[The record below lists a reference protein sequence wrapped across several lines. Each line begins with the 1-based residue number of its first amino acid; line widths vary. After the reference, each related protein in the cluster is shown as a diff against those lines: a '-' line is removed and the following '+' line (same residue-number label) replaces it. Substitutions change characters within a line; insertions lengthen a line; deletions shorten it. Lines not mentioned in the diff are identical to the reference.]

1 MEKLDKKDNFDVT
14 ELLLNIN
21 TKHLIKKYITF
32 IFGLFLT
39 AFAFT
44 IFYSPNDIV
53 CGGTTGLS
61 IIFRELLNINP
72 SLFIAISSLILLIFS
87 LIFLGWETT
96 TRTVVGTV
104 LYPVFIMITEI
115 LAKYIQFGSS
125 SMFLTILFGG
135 IIYGLG
141 LGLMLKTGFSNG
153 GTMILNQILNKY
165 CKISIGHANLIVN
178 IAILILGAFVFGIDK
193 TIYALS
199 TIYIYSVVTDRVI
212 IGVSKSKTFYI
223 VTDKDE
229 EVKEIIINK
238 LGHSATIIDAR
249 GGYSNKKNKIIMAT
263 IPTKEYFIVKE
274 FVQEL
279 DKNSFFL
286 ITDTYEVSGGR

>member
-1 MEKLDKKDNFDVT
+1 MEKLKKENDFEVT
-14 ELLLNIN
+14 ELLSNVN
-21 TKHLIKKYITF
+21 TKHLIKKYVTF

-39 AFAFT
+39 ALAFT
-44 IFYSPNDIV
+44 IFYSPNNIV

-61 IIFRELLNINP
+61 IIFRELLNIDP

-104 LYPVFIMITEI
+104 LYPVFIIITEF
-115 LAKYIQFGSS
+115 LAKYVQFESS

-135 IIYGLG
+135 IVYGVG

-165 CKISIGHANLIVN
+165 AKMSIGHANLIVN
-178 IAILILGAFVFGIDK
+178 AAILVLGAIVFGLDK

-199 TIYIYSVVTDRVI
+199 TIYIYSMITDRVML
-212 IGVSKSKTFYI
+212 GVSKSKTFYI
-223 VTDKDE
+223 VTDKED
-229 EVKEIIINK
+229 EVKEFIINK

-249 GGYSNKKNKIIMAT
+249 GGYSNKKNKIVMAT

>member
-1 MEKLDKKDNFDVT
+1 MEKLKKENDFEVT
-14 ELLLNIN
+14 ELLSNVN

-39 AFAFT
+39 ALAFT
-44 IFYSPNDIV
+44 IFYSPNNIV

-61 IIFRELLNINP
+61 IIFRELLNIDP

-104 LYPVFIMITEI
+104 LYPVFIIITEF
-115 LAKYIQFGSS
+115 LAKYVQFESS

-135 IIYGLG
+135 IVYGLG

-165 CKISIGHANLIVN
+165 AKISIGHANLVVN
-178 IAILILGAFVFGIDK
+178 AAILVLGLFVFGIDK

-199 TIYIYSVVTDRVI
+199 TIYIYSLITDRVI
-212 IGVSKSKTFYI
+212 LGVSKSKTFYI
-223 VTDKDE
+223 VTDNE
-229 EVKEIIINK
+229 FEVKEFIIKK

>member
-1 MEKLDKKDNFDVT
+1 MEKLKKENDFEVT
-14 ELLLNIN
+14 ELLSNIN
-21 TKHLIKKYITF
+21 TKHLVKKYITF
-32 IFGLFLT
+32 ILGLFLT

-44 IFYSPNDIV
+44 IFYSPNNIV

-87 LIFLGWETT
+87 LIFLGWEITA
-96 TRTVVGTV
+96 RTVVGTV
-104 LYPVFIMITEI
+104 LYPVFIMITEF
-115 LAKYIQFGSS
+115 LAQYIKFESS
-125 SMFLTILFGG
+125 SLFLTILFGG
-135 IIYGLG
+135 IVYGLG

-165 CKISIGHANLIVN
+165 AKMSIGHANLVVN
-178 IAILILGAFVFGIDK
+178 AAILVLGLFVFGIDK

-199 TIYIYSVVTDRVI
+199 TIYIYSIITDRVI
-212 IGVSKSKTFYI
+212 LGVSKSKTFYI
-223 VTDKDE
+223 VTDNE
-229 EVKEIIINK
+229 FEVKEFIIKK

-249 GGYSNKKNKIIMAT
+249 GGYSNKKNKIVMAT

>member
-1 MEKLDKKDNFDVT
+1 MKNLSKKNDFEVT
-14 ELLLNIN
+14 ELLSNIN
-21 TKHLIKKYITF
+21 TKHLVKKYITF
-32 IFGLFLT
+32 ILGLFLT
-39 AFAFT
+39 ALAFT
-44 IFYSPNDIV
+44 VFYSPNNIV

-72 SLFIAISSLILLIFS
+72 SIFIAITSLILLIFS

-104 LYPVFIMITEI
+104 LYPVFIIVAEFIT
-115 LAKYIQFGSS
+115 KYIQFESS

-135 IIYGLG
+135 IVYGLG

-165 CKISIGHANLIVN
+165 CKMSIGHANLIVN
-178 IAILILGAFVFGIDK
+178 AAILVFGAFVFGVDK
-193 TIYALS
+193 TIYALC
-199 TIYIYSVVTDRVI
+199 TIYIYSMITDRVML
-212 IGVSKSKTFYI
+212 GVSKSKTFYI
-223 VTDKDE
+223 VTDNDD
-229 EVKEIIINK
+229 EVKEFIINK

>member
-1 MEKLDKKDNFDVT
+1 MEKLKKENDFEVT
-14 ELLLNIN
+14 ELLSNIN
-21 TKHLIKKYITF
+21 TKHVVKKYITF
-32 IFGLFLT
+32 ILGLFLT

-44 IFYSPNDIV
+44 IFYSPNNIV

-96 TRTVVGTV
+96 ARTVVGTV
-104 LYPVFIMITEI
+104 LYPVFIMITEF
-115 LAKYIQFGSS
+115 LAQYIKFESS
-125 SMFLTILFGG
+125 SLFLTILFGG
-135 IIYGLG
+135 IVYGLG

-165 CKISIGHANLIVN
+165 AKISIGHANLVVN
-178 IAILILGAFVFGIDK
+178 AAILVLGLFVFGIDK

-199 TIYIYSVVTDRVI
+199 TIYIYSLITDRVI
-212 IGVSKSKTFYI
+212 LGVSKSKTFYI
-223 VTDKDE
+223 VTDNE
-229 EVKEIIINK
+229 FEVKEFIIKK

-249 GGYSNKKNKIIMAT
+249 GGYSNKKNKIVMAT

>member
-1 MEKLDKKDNFDVT
+1 MEKLKKENDFEVT
-14 ELLLNIN
+14 ELLSNIN
-21 TKHLIKKYITF
+21 TKHLVKKYITF
-32 IFGLFLT
+32 VLGLFLT

-44 IFYSPNDIV
+44 IFYSPNNIV

-96 TRTVVGTV
+96 ARTVVGTV
-104 LYPVFIMITEI
+104 LYPVFIMITEF
-115 LAKYIQFGSS
+115 LAQYIKFESS
-125 SMFLTILFGG
+125 SLFLTILFGG
-135 IIYGLG
+135 IVYGLG

-165 CKISIGHANLIVN
+165 AKISIGHANLVVN
-178 IAILILGAFVFGIDK
+178 AAILVLGLFVFGIDK
-193 TIYALS
+193 TIYAIS
-199 TIYIYSVVTDRVI
+199 TIYIYSIITDRVI
-212 IGVSKSKTFYI
+212 LGVSKSKTFYI
-223 VTDKDE
+223 VTDNE
-229 EVKEIIINK
+229 FEVKEFIIKK

-249 GGYSNKKNKIIMAT
+249 GGYSNKKNKIVMAT

>member
-1 MEKLDKKDNFDVT
+1 MEKLKKENDFEVT
-14 ELLLNIN
+14 ELLSNIN
-21 TKHLIKKYITF
+21 TKHLVKKYITF
-32 IFGLFLT
+32 VLGLFLT

-44 IFYSPNDIV
+44 IFYSPNNIV

-96 TRTVVGTV
+96 ARTVVGTV
-104 LYPVFIMITEI
+104 LYPVFIMITEF
-115 LAKYIQFGSS
+115 LAQYIKFESS
-125 SMFLTILFGG
+125 SLFLTILFGG
-135 IIYGLG
+135 IVYGLG

-165 CKISIGHANLIVN
+165 AKISIGHANLVVN
-178 IAILILGAFVFGIDK
+178 AAILVLGLFVFGIDK
-193 TIYALS
+193 TIYAIS
-199 TIYIYSVVTDRVI
+199 TIYIYSIITDRVI
-212 IGVSKSKTFYI
+212 LGVSKSKTFYI
-223 VTDKDE
+223 VTDNE
-229 EVKEIIINK
+229 FEVKEFIIKK

-249 GGYSNKKNKIIMAT
+249 GRYSNKKNKIVMAT

>member
-1 MEKLDKKDNFDVT
+1 MKNLSKKNDFEVT
-14 ELLLNIN
+14 ELLSNIN
-21 TKHLIKKYITF
+21 TKHLVKKYITF
-32 IFGLFLT
+32 ILGLFLT
-39 AFAFT
+39 ALAFT
-44 IFYSPNDIV
+44 VFYSPNNIV

-72 SLFIAISSLILLIFS
+72 SIFIAITSLILLIFS

-104 LYPVFIMITEI
+104 LYPVFIIVAEFIT
-115 LAKYIQFGSS
+115 KYIQFESS

-135 IIYGLG
+135 IVYGLG

-165 CKISIGHANLIVN
+165 CKMSIGHANLIVN
-178 IAILILGAFVFGIDK
+178 AAILVFGAFVFGVDK
-193 TIYALS
+193 TIYALC
-199 TIYIYSVVTDRVI
+199 TIYIYSMITDRVML
-212 IGVSKSKTFYI
+212 GVSKSKTFYI
-223 VTDKDE
+223 VTDNDD
-229 EVKEIIINK
+229 EVKEFIINK

-286 ITDTYEVSGGR
+286 ITDTYEVSGGM

>member
-1 MEKLDKKDNFDVT
+1 MEKDDKKNDFEVA
-14 ELLLNIN
+14 EVLSNIS
-21 TKHLIKKYITF
+21 TKNLVKKYTTF
-32 IFGLFLT
+32 ILGLFLT
-39 AFAFT
+39 ALAFT
-44 IFYSPNDIV
+44 IFYSPNNIV

-61 IIFRELLNINP
+61 IVFRELLNINP
-72 SLFIAISSLILLIFS
+72 SLFIAITSLILLIFS
-87 LIFLGWETT
+87 LIFLGWEIT

-104 LYPVFIMITEI
+104 LYPVFIMITEF
-115 LAKYIQFGSS
+115 LAKYIQFESS

-153 GTMILNQILNKY
+153 GVMIINQILNKY
-165 CKISIGHANLIVN
+165 CKISIGYANLIVN
-178 IAILILGAFVFGIDK
+178 AAILILGAFVFGIDE

-199 TIYIYSVVTDRVI
+199 TIYIYSIITDRVML
-212 IGVSKSKTFYI
+212 GVSKSKTFYI
-223 VTDKDE
+223 VTDSDD
-229 EVKEIIINK
+229 EVKEFIINK

-249 GGYSNKKNKIIMAT
+249 GGYSNKKNKIVMAT

>member
-1 MEKLDKKDNFDVT
+1 MEKLKKENDFEVT
-14 ELLLNIN
+14 ELLSSIN
-21 TKHLIKKYITF
+21 TKHLVKKYITF
-32 IFGLFLT
+32 ILGLFLT

-44 IFYSPNDIV
+44 IFYSPNNIV

-96 TRTVVGTV
+96 ARTVVGTV
-104 LYPVFIMITEI
+104 LYPVFIMITEF
-115 LAKYIQFGSS
+115 LAQYIKFESS
-125 SMFLTILFGG
+125 SLFLTILFGG
-135 IIYGLG
+135 IVYGLG

-165 CKISIGHANLIVN
+165 AKISIGHANLVVN
-178 IAILILGAFVFGIDK
+178 AAILVLGLFVFGIDK

-199 TIYIYSVVTDRVI
+199 TIYIYSLITDRVI
-212 IGVSKSKTFYI
+212 LGVSKSKTFYI
-223 VTDKDE
+223 VTNNE
-229 EVKEIIINK
+229 FEVKEFIIKK
-238 LGHSATIIDAR
+238 LGHSATIIEAR
-249 GGYSNKKNKIIMAT
+249 GGYSNKKNKIVMAT

>member
-1 MEKLDKKDNFDVT
+1 MEKLKKENDFEVT
-14 ELLLNIN
+14 ELLLNVN
-21 TKHLIKKYITF
+21 TKHLIKKYVTF

-39 AFAFT
+39 ALAFT
-44 IFYSPNDIV
+44 IFYSPNNIV

-61 IIFRELLNINP
+61 IIFRELLNIDP

-104 LYPVFIMITEI
+104 LYPVFIIITEF
-115 LAKYIQFGSS
+115 LAKYVQFESS

-135 IIYGLG
+135 IVYGVG

-165 CKISIGHANLIVN
+165 AKMSIGHANLIVN
-178 IAILILGAFVFGIDK
+178 AAILVLGAIVFGLDK

-199 TIYIYSVVTDRVI
+199 TIYIYSMITDRVML
-212 IGVSKSKTFYI
+212 GVSKSKTFYI
-223 VTDKDE
+223 VTDKED
-229 EVKEIIINK
+229 EVKEFIINK

-249 GGYSNKKNKIIMAT
+249 GGYSNKKNKIVMAT

>member
-1 MEKLDKKDNFDVT
+1 MEKLKKENDFEVT
-14 ELLLNIN
+14 ELLSNIN
-21 TKHLIKKYITF
+21 TKHLVKKYITF
-32 IFGLFLT
+32 VLGLFLT

-44 IFYSPNDIV
+44 VFYSPNNIV

-96 TRTVVGTV
+96 ARTVVGTV
-104 LYPVFIMITEI
+104 LYPVFIMITEF
-115 LAKYIQFGSS
+115 LAQYIKFESS
-125 SMFLTILFGG
+125 SLFLTILFGG
-135 IIYGLG
+135 IVYGLG

-165 CKISIGHANLIVN
+165 AKISIGHANLVVN
-178 IAILILGAFVFGIDK
+178 AAILVLGLFVFGIDK
-193 TIYALS
+193 TIYAIS
-199 TIYIYSVVTDRVI
+199 TIYIYSIITDRVI
-212 IGVSKSKTFYI
+212 LGVSKSKTFYI
-223 VTDKDE
+223 VTDNE
-229 EVKEIIINK
+229 FEVKEFIIKK

-249 GGYSNKKNKIIMAT
+249 GGYSNKKNKIVMAT

>member
-1 MEKLDKKDNFDVT
+1 MEKLKKENDFEVT
-14 ELLLNIN
+14 ELLSSIN
-21 TKHLIKKYITF
+21 TKHLVKKYITF
-32 IFGLFLT
+32 ILGLFLT

-44 IFYSPNDIV
+44 IFYSPNNIV

-96 TRTVVGTV
+96 ARTVVGTV
-104 LYPVFIMITEI
+104 LYPVFIMITEF
-115 LAKYIQFGSS
+115 LAQYIKFESS
-125 SMFLTILFGG
+125 SLFLTILFGG
-135 IIYGLG
+135 IVYGLG

-165 CKISIGHANLIVN
+165 AKISIGHANLVVN
-178 IAILILGAFVFGIDK
+178 AAILVLGLFVFGIDK

-199 TIYIYSVVTDRVI
+199 TIYIYSLITDRVI
-212 IGVSKSKTFYI
+212 LGVSKSKTFYI
-223 VTDKDE
+223 VTDNE
-229 EVKEIIINK
+229 FEVKEFIIKK
-238 LGHSATIIDAR
+238 LGHSATIIEAR
-249 GGYSNKKNKIIMAT
+249 GGYSNKKNKIVMAT

>member
-1 MEKLDKKDNFDVT
+1 MEKLKKENDFEVT
-14 ELLLNIN
+14 ELLSSIN
-21 TKHLIKKYITF
+21 TKHLVKKYITF
-32 IFGLFLT
+32 ILGLFLT

-44 IFYSPNDIV
+44 IFYSPNNIV

-96 TRTVVGTV
+96 ARTVVGTV
-104 LYPVFIMITEI
+104 LYPVFIMITEF
-115 LAKYIQFGSS
+115 LAQYIKFESS
-125 SMFLTILFGG
+125 SLFLTILFGG
-135 IIYGLG
+135 IVYGLG

-165 CKISIGHANLIVN
+165 AKISIGHANLVVN
-178 IAILILGAFVFGIDK
+178 AAILVLGLFVFGIDK
-193 TIYALS
+193 TIYAIS
-199 TIYIYSVVTDRVI
+199 TIYIYSIITDRVI
-212 IGVSKSKTFYI
+212 LGVSKSKTFYI
-223 VTDKDE
+223 VTDNE
-229 EVKEIIINK
+229 FEVKEFIIKK

-249 GGYSNKKNKIIMAT
+249 GGYSNKKNKIVMAT

>member
-1 MEKLDKKDNFDVT
+1 MEKIDKKNNFEVT
-14 ELLLNIN
+14 DLLLNIGA
-21 TKHLIKKYITF
+21 KHLVKKYITF
-32 IFGLFLT
+32 IFGIFLT
-39 AFAFT
+39 ALSFT
-44 IFYSPNDIV
+44 IFYSPNNIV

-72 SLFIAISSLILLIFS
+72 SLFIAITSLILLIFS
-87 LIFLGWETT
+87 LIFLGWGTT
-96 TRTVVGTV
+96 TRTVVGTI
-104 LYPVFIMITEI
+104 LYPVFIFIAEI
-115 LAKYIQFGSS
+115 FAKHIQFESS

-135 IIYGLG
+135 IIYGVG
-141 LGLMLKTGFSNG
+141 NGLMLKTGFSTG
-153 GTMILNQILNKY
+153 GSTILCQIINKY
-165 CKISIGHANLIVN
+165 GKMSIGHASLLINSV
-178 IAILILGAFVFGIDK
+178 ILVFGAFVFGIDK
-193 TIYALS
+193 TIYALC
-199 TIYIYSVVTDRVI
+199 TIYIYSMITDRVML
-212 IGVSKSKTFYI
+212 GVSKSKTFYI
-223 VTDKDE
+223 VTDNDD
-229 EVKEIIINK
+229 EVKEFIINK

>member
-1 MEKLDKKDNFDVT
+1 MNKDNRENYIKT
-14 ELLLNIN
+14 INLELNLG
-21 TKHLIKKYITF
+21 TKNLIKNYITF
-32 IFGLFLT
+32 IFGVFLT

-53 CGGTTGLS
+53 CGGTSGLS

-72 SLFIAISSLILLIFS
+72 SLFISITSLVLLIFS

-96 TRTVVGTV
+96 IKTVVGTI
-104 LYPVFIMITEI
+104 LYPVFLLLTEI
-115 LAKYIQFGSS
+115 GAKYIQFESS

-135 IIYGLG
+135 IIYGVG
-141 LGLMLKTGFSNG
+141 SGLMLKTGFSTG
-153 GTMILNQILNKY
+153 GSTILCQIINKY
-165 CKISIGHANLIVN
+165 WKISIGNASLIIN
-178 IAILILGAFVFGIDK
+178 SIILAFGTFVFGIDK
-193 TIYALS
+193 TIYALC
-199 TIYIYSVVTDRVI
+199 TIYICSVITDRVI
-212 IGVSKSKTFYI
+212 LGVSQSKTFYI
-223 VTDKDE
+223 VTEKDD
-229 EVKEIIINK
+229 EVKDFIIDK

>member
-1 MEKLDKKDNFDVT
+1 MEKLKKENDFEVT
-14 ELLLNIN
+14 ELLSNIN
-21 TKHLIKKYITF
+21 TKHLVKKYITF
-32 IFGLFLT
+32 VLGLFLT

-44 IFYSPNDIV
+44 IFYSPNNIV

-96 TRTVVGTV
+96 ARTVVGTV
-104 LYPVFIMITEI
+104 LYPVFIMITEF
-115 LAKYIQFGSS
+115 LAQYIKFESS
-125 SMFLTILFGG
+125 SLFLTILFGG
-135 IIYGLG
+135 IVYGLG

-165 CKISIGHANLIVN
+165 AKMSIGHANLVVN
-178 IAILILGAFVFGIDK
+178 AAILVLGLFVFGIDK

-199 TIYIYSVVTDRVI
+199 TIYIYSIITDRVI
-212 IGVSKSKTFYI
+212 LGVSKSKTFYI
-223 VTDKDE
+223 VTDNE
-229 EVKEIIINK
+229 FEVKEFIIKK

-249 GGYSNKKNKIIMAT
+249 GGYSNKKNKIVMAT

>member
-1 MEKLDKKDNFDVT
+1 MKNLSKKNDFEVT
-14 ELLLNIN
+14 ELLSNIN
-21 TKHLIKKYITF
+21 TKHLVKKYITF
-32 IFGLFLT
+32 ILGLFLT
-39 AFAFT
+39 ALAFT
-44 IFYSPNDIV
+44 VFYSPNNIV

-72 SLFIAISSLILLIFS
+72 SIFIAITSLILLIFS

-104 LYPVFIMITEI
+104 LYPVFIIVAEFIT
-115 LAKYIQFGSS
+115 KYIQFESS

-135 IIYGLG
+135 IVYGLG

-153 GTMILNQILNKY
+153 GTMIWNQILNKY
-165 CKISIGHANLIVN
+165 CKMSIGHANLIVN
-178 IAILILGAFVFGIDK
+178 AAILVFGAFVFGVDK
-193 TIYALS
+193 TIYALC
-199 TIYIYSVVTDRVI
+199 TIYIYSMITDRVML
-212 IGVSKSKTFYI
+212 GVSKSKTFYI
-223 VTDKDE
+223 VTDNDD
-229 EVKEIIINK
+229 EVKEFIINK

>member
-1 MEKLDKKDNFDVT
+1 MEKLKKENDFEVT
-14 ELLLNIN
+14 ELLSNIN
-21 TKHLIKKYITF
+21 TKHLVKKYITF
-32 IFGLFLT
+32 ILGLFLT

-44 IFYSPNDIV
+44 IFYSPNNIV

-96 TRTVVGTV
+96 ARTVVGTV
-104 LYPVFIMITEI
+104 LYPVFIMITEF
-115 LAKYIQFGSS
+115 LAQYIKFESS
-125 SMFLTILFGG
+125 SLFLTILFGG
-135 IIYGLG
+135 IVYGLG

-165 CKISIGHANLIVN
+165 AKMSIGHANLVVN
-178 IAILILGAFVFGIDK
+178 AAILVLGLFVFGIDK

-199 TIYIYSVVTDRVI
+199 TIYIYSLITDRVI
-212 IGVSKSKTFYI
+212 LGVSKSKTFYI
-223 VTDKDE
+223 VTDNE
-229 EVKEIIINK
+229 FEVKEFIIKK

-249 GGYSNKKNKIIMAT
+249 GGYSNKKNKIVMAT

>member
-1 MEKLDKKDNFDVT
+1 MEKLKKENDFEVT
-14 ELLLNIN
+14 ELLSSIN
-21 TKHLIKKYITF
+21 TKHLVKKYITF
-32 IFGLFLT
+32 ILGLFLT

-44 IFYSPNDIV
+44 IFYSPNNIV

-96 TRTVVGTV
+96 ARTVVGTV
-104 LYPVFIMITEI
+104 LYPVFIMITEF
-115 LAKYIQFGSS
+115 LAQYIKFESS
-125 SMFLTILFGG
+125 SLFLTILFGG
-135 IIYGLG
+135 IVYGLG

-165 CKISIGHANLIVN
+165 AKISIGHANLVVN
-178 IAILILGAFVFGIDK
+178 AAILVLGLFVFGIDK

-199 TIYIYSVVTDRVI
+199 TIYIYSLITDRVI
-212 IGVSKSKTFYI
+212 LGVSKSKTFYI
-223 VTDKDE
+223 VTDNE
-229 EVKEIIINK
+229 FEVKEFIIKK
-238 LGHSATIIDAR
+238 LGHSATIIEAR
-249 GGYSNKKNKIIMAT
+249 GGYSNKKNKIVMAT
-263 IPTKEYFIVKE
+263 IPTKEHFIVKE

>member
-1 MEKLDKKDNFDVT
+1 MEKLKKENDFEVT
-14 ELLLNIN
+14 ELLSNIN
-21 TKHLIKKYITF
+21 TKHLVKKYITF
-32 IFGLFLT
+32 ILGLFLT

-44 IFYSPNDIV
+44 IFYSPNNIV

-96 TRTVVGTV
+96 ARTVVGTV
-104 LYPVFIMITEI
+104 LYPVFIMITEF
-115 LAKYIQFGSS
+115 LAQYIKFESS
-125 SMFLTILFGG
+125 SLFLTILFGG
-135 IIYGLG
+135 IVYGLG

-165 CKISIGHANLIVN
+165 AKMSIGHANLVVN
-178 IAILILGAFVFGIDK
+178 AAILVLGLFVFGIDK

-199 TIYIYSVVTDRVI
+199 TIYIYSLITDRVI
-212 IGVSKSKTFYI
+212 LGVSKSKTFYI
-223 VTDKDE
+223 VTDNE
-229 EVKEIIINK
+229 FEVKEFIIKK
-238 LGHSATIIDAR
+238 LGHSATIIEAR
-249 GGYSNKKNKIIMAT
+249 GGYSNKKNKIVMAT

>member
-1 MEKLDKKDNFDVT
+1 MEKLKKENDFEVT
-14 ELLLNIN
+14 ELLSNIN
-21 TKHLIKKYITF
+21 TKHVVKKYITF
-32 IFGLFLT
+32 ILGLFLT

-44 IFYSPNDIV
+44 IFYSPNNIV

-87 LIFLGWETT
+87 LIFLGWEITA
-96 TRTVVGTV
+96 RTVVGTV
-104 LYPVFIMITEI
+104 LYPVFIMITEF
-115 LAKYIQFGSS
+115 LAQYIKFESS
-125 SMFLTILFGG
+125 SLFLTILFGG
-135 IIYGLG
+135 IVYGLG

-165 CKISIGHANLIVN
+165 AKMSIGHANLVVN
-178 IAILILGAFVFGIDK
+178 AAILVLGLFVFGIDK

-199 TIYIYSVVTDRVI
+199 TIYIYSIITDRVI
-212 IGVSKSKTFYI
+212 LGVSKSKTFYI
-223 VTDKDE
+223 VTDNE
-229 EVKEIIINK
+229 FEVKEFIIKK

-249 GGYSNKKNKIIMAT
+249 GGYSNKKNKIVMAT

>member
-1 MEKLDKKDNFDVT
+1 MEKLKKENDFEVT
-14 ELLLNIN
+14 ELLSNIN
-21 TKHLIKKYITF
+21 TKHLVKKYITF
-32 IFGLFLT
+32 VLGLFLT

-44 IFYSPNDIV
+44 IFYSPNNIV

-96 TRTVVGTV
+96 ARTVVGTV
-104 LYPVFIMITEI
+104 LYPVFIMITEF
-115 LAKYIQFGSS
+115 LAQYIKFESS
-125 SMFLTILFGG
+125 SLFLTILFGG
-135 IIYGLG
+135 IVYGLG

-165 CKISIGHANLIVN
+165 AKMSIGHANLVIN
-178 IAILILGAFVFGIDK
+178 AAILVLGLFVFGIDK

-199 TIYIYSVVTDRVI
+199 TIYIYSIITDRVI
-212 IGVSKSKTFYI
+212 LGVSKSKTFYI
-223 VTDKDE
+223 VTDNE
-229 EVKEIIINK
+229 FEVKEFIIKK

-249 GGYSNKKNKIIMAT
+249 GGYSNKKNKIVMAT

>member
-1 MEKLDKKDNFDVT
+1 MEKLKKENDFEVT
-14 ELLLNIN
+14 ELLSNIN
-21 TKHLIKKYITF
+21 TKHLVKKYITF
-32 IFGLFLT
+32 VLGLFLT

-44 IFYSPNDIV
+44 IFYSPNNIV

-96 TRTVVGTV
+96 ARTVVGTV
-104 LYPVFIMITEI
+104 LYPVFIMITEF
-115 LAKYIQFGSS
+115 LAQYIKFESS
-125 SMFLTILFGG
+125 SLFLTILFGG
-135 IIYGLG
+135 IVYGLG

-165 CKISIGHANLIVN
+165 AKISIGHANLVVN
-178 IAILILGAFVFGIDK
+178 AAILVLGLFVFGIDK
-193 TIYALS
+193 TIYAIS
-199 TIYIYSVVTDRVI
+199 TIYIYSIITDRVI
-212 IGVSKSKTFYI
+212 LGVSKSKTFYI
-223 VTDKDE
+223 VTDNE
-229 EVKEIIINK
+229 FEVKEFIIKK
-238 LGHSATIIDAR
+238 LGHSATIIEAR
-249 GGYSNKKNKIIMAT
+249 GGYSNKKNKIVMAT

>member
-1 MEKLDKKDNFDVT
+1 MEKLKKENDFEVT
-14 ELLLNIN
+14 ELLSNIN
-21 TKHLIKKYITF
+21 TKHLVKKYITF
-32 IFGLFLT
+32 VLGLFLT

-44 IFYSPNDIV
+44 IFYSSNNIV

-96 TRTVVGTV
+96 ARTVVGTV
-104 LYPVFIMITEI
+104 LYPVFIMITEF
-115 LAKYIQFGSS
+115 LAQYIKFESS
-125 SMFLTILFGG
+125 SLFLTILFGG
-135 IIYGLG
+135 IVYGLG

-165 CKISIGHANLIVN
+165 AKMSIGHANLVVN
-178 IAILILGAFVFGIDK
+178 AAILVLGLFVFGIDK

-199 TIYIYSVVTDRVI
+199 TIYIYSIITDRVI
-212 IGVSKSKTFYI
+212 LGVSKSKTFYI
-223 VTDKDE
+223 VTDNE
-229 EVKEIIINK
+229 FEVKEFIIKK

-249 GGYSNKKNKIIMAT
+249 GGYSNKKNKIVMAT

>member
-1 MEKLDKKDNFDVT
+1 MEKLKKENDFEVT
-14 ELLLNIN
+14 ELFSSIN
-21 TKHLIKKYITF
+21 TKHLVKKYITF
-32 IFGLFLT
+32 ILGLFLT

-44 IFYSPNDIV
+44 IFYSPNNIV

-96 TRTVVGTV
+96 ARTVVGTV
-104 LYPVFIMITEI
+104 LYPVFIMITEF
-115 LAKYIQFGSS
+115 LAQYIKFESS
-125 SMFLTILFGG
+125 SLFLTILFGG
-135 IIYGLG
+135 IVYGLG

-165 CKISIGHANLIVN
+165 AKISIGHANLVVN
-178 IAILILGAFVFGIDK
+178 AAILVLGLFVFGIDK

-199 TIYIYSVVTDRVI
+199 TIYIYSLITDRVI
-212 IGVSKSKTFYI
+212 LGVSKSKTFYI
-223 VTDKDE
+223 VTNNE
-229 EVKEIIINK
+229 FEVKEFIIKK
-238 LGHSATIIDAR
+238 LGHSATIIEAR
-249 GGYSNKKNKIIMAT
+249 GGYSNKKNKIVMAT